1 MVWYQTGL
9 VAIAL
14 LTGTNVQ
21 AAPAKP
27 PVVQSKPDGV
37 VASCDDYVEV
47 TDQVFTG
54 RTGATFSAGGVK
66 DYLGGDTFGPKVLDI
81 GGVDPA
87 IYLQLHCGH

>member
-1 MVWYQTGL
+1 MVWFATG
-9 VAIAL
+9 VIAIAMM
-14 LTGTNVQ
+14 TGTGGQASPAQPASVQ
-21 AAPAKP
+21 A
-27 PVVQSKPDGV
+27 KPDGV
-37 VASCDDYVEV
+37 VASCDDYVKV

-87 IYLQLHCGH
+87 IYLNSHCGH